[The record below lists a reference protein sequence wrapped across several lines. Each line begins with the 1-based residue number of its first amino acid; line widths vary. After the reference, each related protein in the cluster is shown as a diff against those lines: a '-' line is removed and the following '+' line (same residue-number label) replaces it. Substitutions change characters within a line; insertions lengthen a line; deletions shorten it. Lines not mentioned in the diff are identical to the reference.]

1 MRKLSYTFALA
12 LTSFFLFTSAESY
25 AQAVQDPASINV
37 YEASGPIT
45 VDGVLDET
53 SWLTAS
59 PQIMFKLGGEP
70 SGISNTPTNGAV
82 VKPPYTDS
90 STTYVKYLYSGTN
103 LYVSLKSDDK
113 QVCKFDWEGDG
124 MFMILKNPI
133 DQNSELKLY
142 VINSTTFGA
151 ETGGAAPIPAGSY
164 GGVGVVNGTI
174 YDSTDVDGGY
184 TAEAYI
190 DLSALGY
197 PTLPAS
203 LQVSVVIFDPDN
215 FSAGAPPWGPN
226 GNFYKQWWGSEWGSE
241 FKTLNFVQGTSPY
254 DPPSIIVY
262 GAQGVITVD
271 GLLNEPEW
279 AVNVPQIMFK
289 KDGVPSGNNF
299 TPTNG
304 VVVKPPYT
312 DESTTYV
319 KYLYSGTNL
328 YVALQSNDQQVCKFD
343 WEGDGMFMILK
354 NPINQNSELKLYVIN
369 STTFGAET
377 GGAAPI
383 PAGSYGGVGVVNGTI
398 YDSTDVDGGY
408 TAEAYI
414 DLSALGYPT
423 LPASLQVSV
432 VIFDPDNFSAGAPPW
447 GPNGNFY
454 KQWWGSEWGS
464 EFKTLVFGNVVPV
477 ELTSFTGAFVGN
489 DVQLKWATVTE
500 LNNRGFEIQRSIN
513 NSEFATIAFV
523 EGHGTTTEQKQY
535 SFVDR
540 NVITRVNCAY
550 RLKQIDFNGTYEYS
564 KVVNLGYTLPLE
576 FTLEQNYPNPFNPT
590 TNIIYA
596 VPVKSNVTL
605 DVYNLIGQKVVT
617 LFEGDVEAGKHTAQF
632 NASTMS
638 SGIYFFRLNA
648 VGQNGVQ
655 FTSSKKMT
663 VLK

>member
-12 LTSFFLFTSAESY
+12 LTCFFLFASAESY

-53 SWLTAS
+53 AWLAAA

-70 SGISNTPTNGAV
+70 SGLSNTPTNGAV

-90 STTYVKYLYSGTN
+90 STTYLKYLYSGTN

-124 MFMILKNPI
+124 MFMVLKNPI
-133 DQNSELKLY
+133 NQNSELKLY

-197 PTLPAS
+197 PTLPTS

-241 FKTLNFVQGTSPY
+241 FKTLKFVQGTSPY

-464 EFKTLVFGNVVPV
+464 DFKTLVFGNVVPV

-540 NVITRVNCAY
+540 NVKTRVNCAY

-590 TNIIYA
+590 TNIVYA

-638 SGIYFFRLNA
+638 SGIYFFRLKQLVKTVPNLHQA
-648 VGQNGVQ
+648 
-655 FTSSKKMT
+655 KK
-663 VLK
+663 